1 MVETEDGSRRN
12 LCQVMIR
19 RKNILFSFDQSVE
32 SRRLFNYLKERG
44 FSPILVE
51 GGTADVIYQTSLKR
65 PDLVILY
72 DSPPD
77 IDVHE
82 ICKILKRQMETQSIL
97 ILVLDGKDAKAEK
110 LEIFGLAA
118 DAYVSRFLPVEEL
131 YAKVYS
137 LLSIRELQL
146 QLLESE
152 KFAALG
158 RLADRIAHE
167 FRNPLTII
175 GGFAYRIK
183 KKHPNDTL
191 CQEYVNRIIKE
202 VNRLERIIDQVTE
215 FEVPAKGEY
224 EYVDLIRLLRKVADE
239 FKACLR
245 KTPDKEIEFEIPE
258 NDQIPLIHASRQG
271 LENVFK
277 NLFEN
282 AVDAIPEGR
291 KGRIQVVTG
300 MDVEEG
306 ILWIQVKD
314 NGIGIPPEELNKVM
328 DPFYT
333 TKPYRIG
340 LGLTLVYRHIRDMQG
355 RVEIE
360 SEEGK
365 GTTVTLTLPL
375 ILKAPLPSYFS
386 K

>member
-1 MVETEDGSRRN
+1 
-12 LCQVMIR
+12 MIR
-19 RKNILFSFDQSVE
+19 RKNILFSFDQSIE
-32 SRRLFNYLKERG
+32 SQHLYKYLKDRG

-51 GGTADVIYQTSLKR
+51 GGTADIIYQTSLKR
-65 PDLVILY
+65 PDLLVLY

-82 ICKILKRQMETQSIL
+82 ICKILKGQMDTQSIL

-110 LEIFGLAA
+110 LEGFGLAA
-118 DAYVSRFLPVEEL
+118 DAYASRFLPVEEL
-131 YAKVYS
+131 YAKIYS

-167 FRNPLTII
+167 FRNPLTVI

-183 KKHPNDTL
+183 KKKLNDPV
-191 CQEYVNRIIKE
+191 CQEYVGRIIKE

-215 FEVPAKGEY
+215 FEIPSKGDY
-224 EYVDLIRLLRKVADE
+224 EYVDLIELLREVAEE
-239 FKACLR
+239 FKACIR
-245 KTPDKEIEFEIPE
+245 KAPGREIEIEIPE
-258 NDQIPLIHASRQG
+258 NAQIPLIHANRQG
-271 LENVFK
+271 LQNVFK

-291 KGRIQVVTG
+291 KGHIRVLTG
-300 MDVEEG
+300 MDVGEG
-306 ILWIQVKD
+306 ILWIKVKD

-340 LGLTLVYRHIRDMQG
+340 LGLALVYQHIRDMQG

-365 GTTVTLTLPL
+365 GTTVTILLPL
-375 ILKAPLPSYFS
+375 ILKAPLPSHQR
-386 K
+386 